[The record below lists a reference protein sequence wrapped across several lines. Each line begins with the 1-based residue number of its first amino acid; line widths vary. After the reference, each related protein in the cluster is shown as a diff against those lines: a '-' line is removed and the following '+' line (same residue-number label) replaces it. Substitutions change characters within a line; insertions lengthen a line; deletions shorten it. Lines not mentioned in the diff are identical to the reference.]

1 MAITV
6 LVQGTSIGIDAGP
19 FNIYH
24 TSVDA
29 ANILGSINYT
39 RTQVLAGLTFSNV
52 PDGVNS
58 FYIVS
63 SGICGNSGS
72 ANLVVPTNSPTAAP
86 TASPTASPTAAPV
99 TPAPVTPA
107 PVTPSPVT
115 PSPTA
120 APITPA
126 PVTPSPITPSP
137 TAAPVTPA
145 PVTPAPVTPSPTAAP
160 VTPAPVTPSP
170 TAAPVTPAP
179 TPAPTLSPTYP
190 SPVSAVLSWDC
201 LSTVCTYVGPGSG
214 TYVSEAE
221 CLLYCGGPAPTA
233 PAPVTPSPV
242 SAPSGGGG
250 GGGGGAAPSIGAP
263 SQDESLAPQE

>member
-99 TPAPVTPA
+99 TPAPVAPVYAWDCLNGVCTYVGTGGIYVSQAACLQTCEEQAPA
-107 PVTPSPVT
+107 P
-115 PSPTA
+115 TA
-120 APITPA
+120 
-126 PVTPSPITPSP
+126 
-137 TAAPVTPA
+137 
-145 PVTPAPVTPSPTAAP
+145 TPAPVTPSPTA
-160 VTPAPVTPSP
+160 
-170 TAAPVTPAP
+170 PAP
-179 TPAPTLSPTYP
+179 TAS
-190 SPVSAVLSWDC
+190 SFDWDC
-201 LSTVCTYVGPGSG
+201 INGNCVYMGPGAG
-214 TYVSEAE
+214 IYMSEAE
-221 CLLYCGGPAPTA
+221 CQQYCFGNEVP
-233 PAPVTPSPV
+233 
-242 SAPSGGGG
+242 
-250 GGGGGAAPSIGAP
+250 
-263 SQDESLAPQE
+263 